1 MTTKT
6 THLRNGPDTRASYR
20 TLTDS
25 ASQPATIF
33 LHMRSHFRRCVET
46 FYTEAKGIKNVLAIP
61 LALGGSSLVNS
72 SAAPRRRLL
81 SSRKGKGDVSIDGSA
96 RGKITASQTVGLIDA
111 GKPRSDYCRY
121 MSGSRRTIQVQDE
134 DKRRLLLRLMKRSW
148 LNTSND
154 PIVGNEQRS
163 YTFWMRIAAYYAASQ
178 KVVVCEEREAGH
190 CKQRWHR
197 INDLVCKFC
206 GSYEAAKR
214 EKSSG
219 CNENDVLKK
228 THEIFYNNYNKK
240 FTLEHAWKELRNDQ
254 NKRKGDDGGETSN
267 SEGAEPKRPAGVKAS
282 KASGKKNMVEEKALK
297 EFESMWAIKQ
307 QDLAAKDKLSRMRLL
322 ESLLAKK
329 EPLTEYEEALKKK
342 IISDIMFN

>member
-1 MTTKT
+1 MDYNPFTQSSNFVG
-6 THLRNGPDTRASYR
+6 LLN
-20 TLTDS
+20 
-25 ASQPATIF
+25 SQQSISF
-33 LHMRSHFRRCVET
+33 
-46 FYTEAKGIKNVLAIP
+46 
-61 LALGGSSLVNS
+61 GSSQVLTPVS
-72 SAAPRRRLL
+72 EDVGERREQRKWTPSDDILL
-81 SSRKGKGDVSIDGSA
+81 IS
-96 RGKITASQTVGLIDA
+96 
-111 GKPRSDYCRY
+111 
-121 MSGSRRTIQVQDE
+121 
-134 DKRRLLLRLMKRSW
+134 SW
-148 LNTSND
+148 LNTSKD

-214 EKSSG
+214 EKSSS

-228 THEIFYNNYNKK
+228 AHEIFYNNYNKK
-240 FTLEHAWKELRNDQ
+240 FTIEHAWKELRNDQ
-254 NKRKGDDGGETSN
+254 KWSDQSSAKNEGNSSKRKGDDGGETSN
-267 SEGAEPKRPAGVKAS
+267 SQGAEPKRPAGVKAS

-329 EPLTEYEEALKKK
+329 EPLAEYEEALKKK
-342 IISDIMFN
+342 IISGIVFN

>member
-1 MTTKT
+1 M
-6 THLRNGPDTRASYR
+6 
-20 TLTDS
+20 
-25 ASQPATIF
+25 
-33 LHMRSHFRRCVET
+33 
-46 FYTEAKGIKNVLAIP
+46 
-61 LALGGSSLVNS
+61 
-72 SAAPRRRLL
+72 
-81 SSRKGKGDVSIDGSA
+81 
-96 RGKITASQTVGLIDA
+96 
-111 GKPRSDYCRY
+111 
-121 MSGSRRTIQVQDE
+121 
-134 DKRRLLLRLMKRSW
+134 
-148 LNTSND
+148 
-154 PIVGNEQRS
+154 
-163 YTFWMRIAAYYAASQ
+163 
-178 KVVVCEEREAGH
+178 
-190 CKQRWHR
+190 
-197 INDLVCKFC
+197 VCKFC

-254 NKRKGDDGGETSN
+254 KWSDKSSAKNEGNSSKRKGDDGGETSN